1 MCCGVSGT
9 YSLLLFDIR
18 TVNWEGFMLRAQIYI
33 TLKRTIA
40 DPQGLTI
47 KHALES
53 LGYKD
58 LTDVRIGKLVIIKLN
73 FKDKIRAEKEINEMC
88 KKLLANPIIEEHSFN
103 IKEL

>member
-1 MCCGVSGT
+1 
-9 YSLLLFDIR
+9 
-18 TVNWEGFMLRAQIYI
+18 MLRVEIYI
-33 TLKRTIA
+33 TLKRTVS

-58 LTDVRIGKLVIIKLN
+58 LADVRIGKLVIIKLN
-73 FKDKIRAEKEINEMC
+73 FKDKERAGRKINEMC
-88 KKLLANPIIEEHSFN
+88 KKLLANPIIEDYSFN